1 MTINMYHRLRWV
13 YTTSIYDSI
22 SEEQNISDLYTI
34 DIYINLTLMEQWTG
48 KCFRCNFKK
57 RPPYDIY
64 DSISVIQKGLISFLL
79 ELVPVM
85 AL

>member
-1 MTINMYHRLRWV
+1 MYHRLRCV

-48 KCFRCNFKK
+48 KCFRCNVKK
-57 RPPYDIY
+57 RPPYD
-64 DSISVIQKGLISFLL
+64 F
-79 ELVPVM
+79 
-85 AL
+85 